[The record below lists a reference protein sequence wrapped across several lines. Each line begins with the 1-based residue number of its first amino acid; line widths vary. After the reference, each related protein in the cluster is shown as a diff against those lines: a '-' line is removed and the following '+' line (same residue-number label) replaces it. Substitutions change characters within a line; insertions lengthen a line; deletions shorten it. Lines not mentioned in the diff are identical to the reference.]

1 MGDGSE
7 ALPPN
12 PTIKIFFSCTSRT
25 TKMAY
30 RRTRMSR
37 RRPIKRRYK
46 RRTGMRRMT
55 RPGMLRQGKVYSF
68 KRTCRLTPYWYD
80 GENWSAFT
88 GGNTITNDNT
98 VTNYAG
104 IFKFK
109 LYDLP
114 QYSDFTSLYEQFKIT
129 GVKLRFIPML
139 GTESSALATSQTR
152 TVAVCIDRGANDY
165 VNAQPTFDELLANQ
179 DVKLRNSQKPFSI
192 WIGTP
197 TAHQPAD
204 ATTQTAYVK
213 PWLDSDIGSSV
224 FVDHHGLKFAF
235 QESVPTANAV
245 YFRVYA
251 TYYIKCRNPQ

>member
-1 MGDGSE
+1 
-7 ALPPN
+7 
-12 PTIKIFFSCTSRT
+12 
-25 TKMAY
+25 MAY

-46 RRTGMRRMT
+46 RRGLRRMT
-55 RPGMLRQGKVYSF
+55 RPGMLRQGKIYSF
-68 KRTCRLTPYWYD
+68 KRTCRLIPYWFD
-80 GENWSAFT
+80 GENWSAYT
-88 GGNTITNDNT
+88 GGNIITNDNS

-129 GVKLRFIPML
+129 GVKLRFIPFF
-139 GTESSALATSQTR
+139 GTESSAFPGSQTR
-152 TVAVCIDRGANDY
+152 SVALCIDRGANDY
-165 VNAQPTFDELLANQ
+165 VLAQPTFDELLANQ
-179 DVKLRNSQKPFSI
+179 DVKLRNTQKPFSI
-192 WIGTP
+192 WIGSP

-204 ATTQTAYVK
+204 AVAQTAYVK
-213 PWLDSDIGSSV
+213 PWLDSDIGNSV

-235 QESVPTANAV
+235 QESVAPTYACG
-245 YFRVYA
+245 FRVYA